1 MLSLAQDA
9 EKIDIQ
15 RSAAFSGVMA
25 ARQRHREIPSEKRAS
40 EHLANE
46 RTFLAWVRTTIALVS
61 LGFVL
66 ARLGPW
72 LTESG
77 THAPH
82 LITKA
87 WPVGIG
93 LVIFGALLTLL
104 AAWRYDAVNRQIEA
118 GLVKTDR
125 ALVWSVTIAIT
136 LVSGVLTIY
145 IALTPAK

>member
-1 MLSLAQDA
+1 M
-9 EKIDIQ
+9 
-15 RSAAFSGVMA
+15 
-25 ARQRHREIPSEKRAS
+25 
-40 EHLANE
+40 ANE
-46 RTFLAWVRTTIALVS
+46 RTFLAWVSTTIALIS

-66 ARLGPW
+66 ARIGPW
-72 LTESG
+72 LSENG

-87 WPVGIG
+87 WPVGMG
-93 LVIFGALLTLL
+93 LVIFGALLTML

-136 LVSGVLTIY
+136 LVSAVLILY
-145 IALTPAK
+145 MLLTPAK